1 MRQLK
6 LTTVNI
12 LSDSHGRH
20 INKTMNEEYHSEF
33 KTVGYIKANARI
45 KNILNNTKCL
55 IANFGKQDY
64 VV

>member
-1 MRQLK
+1 M
-6 LTTVNI
+6 NI
-12 LSDSHGRH
+12 ISDSHGRL
-20 INKTMNEEYHSEF
+20 INKTINEEFHSEF

-55 IANFGKQDY
+55 MANFGKQNY

>member
-1 MRQLK
+1 M
-6 LTTVNI
+6 TVMDGI
-12 LSDSHGRH
+12 LH
-20 INKTMNEEYHSEF
+20 ITNKTMNEEYHSEF
-33 KTVGYIKANARI
+33 KTVGYIKAYARI

>member
-1 MRQLK
+1 MDG
-6 LTTVNI
+6 T
-12 LSDSHGRH
+12 RH

-33 KTVGYIKANARI
+33 KLLDIKANARI

-64 VV
+64 RM